1 MGEGAIFPS
10 PRLRGEGG
18 AASAAGGEGIAPLLP
33 SPSPSLGFASHFP
46 LPLKGARGFGIT
58 AQGNEYGLQDAVEV
72 GHHVCVGES
81 NHSVAALF
89 ERSRSRSVV
98 SLASAVG
105 VTVDFDDEAV
115 RAGAEVGDVGGEDDL
130 LLELHAEAARAEV
143 VPEAAFGF
151 GEVFPQLFGA
161 GSGFDVPF
169 DGTAPSPR
177 SASLTRPLPLKG
189 ARGLDRH
196 AATSV
201 YGCSLVNA

>member
-1 MGEGAIFPS
+1 MGGRGIFPS

-18 AASAAGGEGIAPLLP
+18 AASAAGGEGAAPLLP

-46 LPLKGARGFGIT
+46 LPLEGATGFRV
-58 AQGNEYGLQDAVEV
+58 APECNENGAEDAVEV
-72 GHHVCVGES
+72 GHDVGVRES
-81 NHSVAALF
+81 NHAVAALF
-89 ERSRSRSVV
+89 ECSRSRSVV

-105 VTVDFDDEAV
+105 VTVEFDDEAV
-115 RAGAEVGDVGGEDDL
+115 RPGGEVGDVGGEDDL
-130 LLELHAEAARAEV
+130 LVELYAEAARSEV

-151 GEVFPQLFGA
+151 GEVFAQLFRA

-177 SASLTRPLPLKG
+177 SAPLTRPLPLKG

-201 YGCSLVNA
+201 YGCPLVNA